1 MKQNGSTGGKWNLLV
16 VDDNV
21 SFLKDT
27 CDVLSSEGMTVDGAA
42 HGEEAIKLAR
52 QHSYDLVLLD
62 INMPVMDGMQT
73 LKILRKDSPA
83 SDVIMVTGYQDIQL
97 AVESMKIGAKEY
109 ITKPIDPGDLVQ
121 RVKTALRAHAAE
133 ARVKNME
140 AQFSS
145 RLLHELLNPLHSVHA
160 AIDFMLKQSA
170 GPVTDQQMEVLNN
183 INTSI
188 TKMDALIND
197 MIDLSLFESGNVELQ
212 KLPTN
217 IDELIPA
224 VCSRLNSQAKA
235 KNVTISVHAADDI
248 PTIELDTE
256 KIEQVITNLIENSLK
271 YTPNGGS
278 INIKLVTGKMK
289 INNAN
294 IECVSVS
301 VTDTGCGI
309 SKEELPFVFDKYKE
323 VLTGKESKQKT
334 TGLGLAICKSIVE
347 AHNGVIDV
355 DSIPGKHTTFTFSLP
370 VGMLS

>member
-1 MKQNGSTGGKWNLLV
+1 MKQNGSNGGKWNLLV

-73 LKILRKDSPA
+73 LKILRKESPA

-160 AIDFMLKQSA
+160 AIDFVLKQSA
-170 GPVTDQQMEVLNN
+170 GPVTDQQMEVLHN

-197 MIDLSLFESGNVELQ
+197 MIDLSLFESGNVELE
-212 KLPTN
+212 KLPVN

-224 VCSRLNSQAKA
+224 VIARLKGRAAAKKITLSA
-235 KNVTISVHAADDI
+235 HIKSGT
-248 PTIELDTE
+248 PTVEIDLE
-256 KIEQVITNLIENSLK
+256 KIEQVLTNLIENSLK
-271 YTPNGGS
+271 YTSSGGS
-278 INIKLVTGKMK
+278 IDVKLVTGKMK
-289 INNAN
+289 LNNTDH
-294 IECVSVS
+294 ECITIS
-301 VTDTGCGI
+301 VTDTGSGI
-309 SKEELPFVFDKYKE
+309 AKEDIPFVFDKYKE

-355 DSIPGKHTTFTFSLP
+355 DSIPGKRTTFTFSLP
-370 VGMLS
+370 VSIS